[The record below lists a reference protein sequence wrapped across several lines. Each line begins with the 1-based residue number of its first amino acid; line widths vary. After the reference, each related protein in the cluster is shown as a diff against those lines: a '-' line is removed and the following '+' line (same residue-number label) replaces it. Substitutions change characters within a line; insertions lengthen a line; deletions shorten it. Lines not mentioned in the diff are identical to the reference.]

1 MVVDDSVRIHFFSA
15 IFEREEVK
23 GSNARRKG
31 NFSHPPFLPLFIVLP
46 HF

>member
-23 GSNARRKG
+23 ASNARRKG